1 MQGFL
6 CNFVPE
12 QERIMESQAEE
23 RKIIHI
29 DMDAFY
35 ASVEQMDNPDLKGK
49 PIAVGGSKLRGVV
62 AAASYEARKFG
73 VRSAM
78 PSSTAAR
85 LCPDLIFVRPR
96 FERYQEISSKIK
108 AIFHEYTDLVEPLSL
123 DEAFL
128 DVTTNKKGIPSA
140 TLLAKEIRERIFME
154 VGLTA
159 SAGISI
165 NKFTA
170 KIASDVNKPNG
181 QLTVPPAEVE
191 PFLEKL
197 PIERFFGIG
206 KVTAAKMKELGVRS
220 GKELKKKSMTF
231 LTQHFGKQGSHFY
244 NIVRGIHLSQV
255 KPDRIRKSFAVE
267 NTYFSDIHSKRE
279 ILEKLEEI
287 AFDLERRMEK
297 RSIAGKCVSI
307 KIKYSDFT
315 TLTRAKT
322 ITEYMWNKSDFFPLV
337 ETLIDQLELEKPV
350 RLLGI
355 SLSKLNTEETES
367 DQSKQLTLQF

>member
-1 MQGFL
+1 
-6 CNFVPE
+6 
-12 QERIMESQAEE
+12 MENQAEE

-85 LCPDLIFVRPR
+85 LCPELIFVRPR
-96 FERYQEISSKIK
+96 FDRYQEISSQIK

-128 DVTTNKKGIPSA
+128 DVTTNKKGLPSA
-140 TLLAKEIRERIFME
+140 TLLAKEIRERIFKE

-181 QLTVPPAEVE
+181 Q
-191 PFLEKL
+191 
-197 PIERFFGIG
+197 
-206 KVTAAKMKELGVRS
+206 
-220 GKELKKKSMTF
+220 
-231 LTQHFGKQGSHFY
+231 
-244 NIVRGIHLSQV
+244 
-255 KPDRIRKSFAVE
+255 
-267 NTYFSDIHSKRE
+267 
-279 ILEKLEEI
+279 
-287 AFDLERRMEK
+287 
-297 RSIAGKCVSI
+297 
-307 KIKYSDFT
+307 
-315 TLTRAKT
+315 
-322 ITEYMWNKSDFFPLV
+322 
-337 ETLIDQLELEKPV
+337 
-350 RLLGI
+350 
-355 SLSKLNTEETES
+355 
-367 DQSKQLTLQF
+367 